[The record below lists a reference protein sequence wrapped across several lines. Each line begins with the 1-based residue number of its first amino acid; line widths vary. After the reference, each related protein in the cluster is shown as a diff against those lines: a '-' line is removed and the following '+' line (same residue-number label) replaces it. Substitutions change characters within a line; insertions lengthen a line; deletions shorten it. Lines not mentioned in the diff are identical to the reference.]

1 MHIFNSL
8 GIYYVSRL
16 FQLLRDLIFDNA
28 QFMQS
33 GSVIFLFLRKSIKC
47 LLKAR
52 VLWMK
57 DIIWISIV
65 SWASMEVSWHLKL
78 LEFIYINFPVITSW
92 YQSRR
97 SCDMVEGTWLSQLSK
112 TVNNLQ
118 GVITA
123 LKEEQ
128 FRHDMLIEGVL

>member
-8 GIYYVSRL
+8 GIYYVGRL

-33 GSVIFLFLRKSIKC
+33 GSVIFLFLCKSIKC

-65 SWASMEVSWHLKL
+65 SWASVEVSWHLKL
-78 LEFIYINFPVITSW
+78 LEFIYINFLVITSW

-97 SCDMVEGTWLSQLSK
+97 YCDMAEGTWLSQLSE

-118 GVITA
+118 GVTTA

-128 FRHDMLIEGVL
+128 FRHEMLIEGVL